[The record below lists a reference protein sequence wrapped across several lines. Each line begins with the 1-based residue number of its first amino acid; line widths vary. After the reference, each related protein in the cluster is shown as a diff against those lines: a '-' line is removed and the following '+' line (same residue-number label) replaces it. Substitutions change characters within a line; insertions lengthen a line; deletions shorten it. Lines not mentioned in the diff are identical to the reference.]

1 MNTTIKPTTL
11 YQAVHES
18 SLRELHRYH
27 NFKVQCAMAG
37 DSCALLKLHAAAAVR
52 AGRRL
57 VLREGGEVAV
67 LRYRFHPQALSAVRV
82 STIAYDADREYCMSE
97 DSLDRL
103 SIALLAPA
111 KIIRVIALDH
121 RVVGRNKAPHQY
133 SRDSGYCAKSVQC

>member
-1 MNTTIKPTTL
+1 MNTTIKPITL
-11 YQAVHES
+11 YQAVHAS

-27 NFKVQCAMAG
+27 NFKVPCAMAG
-37 DSCALLKLHAAAAVR
+37 DSCALLTLHAAAAVR

-57 VLREGGEVAV
+57 ILREGGEVAV
-67 LRYRFHPQALSAVRV
+67 LRYRLHPQALSAVCV

-103 SIALLAPA
+103 STALLAPA

-121 RVVGRNKAPHQY
+121 RVLELNKAQHPY
-133 SRDSGYCAKSVQC
+133 SRDIGYYAKSVQC